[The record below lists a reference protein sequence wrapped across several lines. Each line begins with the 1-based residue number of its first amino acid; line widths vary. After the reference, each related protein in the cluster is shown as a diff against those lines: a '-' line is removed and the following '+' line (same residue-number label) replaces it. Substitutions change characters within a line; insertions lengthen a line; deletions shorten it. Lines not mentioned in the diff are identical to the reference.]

1 MQNINANE
9 YFHWKDIQSTVFHKK
24 EILIRGSSGPGN
36 MTGLSS
42 DEVKFKKLIFFKV
55 GDQRSLD
62 ESIEF
67 FEGSFVSFG

>member
-24 EILIRGSSGPGN
+24 EILIKGSSGPGN

-42 DEVKFKKLIFFKV
+42 DEVKFKIFFN
-55 GDQRSLD
+55 
-62 ESIEF
+62 F
-67 FEGSFVSFG
+67 FSSW